1 MGFCT
6 TLPPSF
12 FSLASSAPKHTH
24 RESRRKENNSLKG
37 NVYFNVYYYK
47 HFNNKIK
54 SFFSLAHLF
63 QLINDKHVFCMF
75 TDTLD
80 HLQKEYQEMEGSM
93 SAHKGKEENRTDLE
107 QSRPS

>member
-1 MGFCT
+1 MMQ
-6 TLPPSF
+6 
-12 FSLASSAPKHTH
+12 
-24 RESRRKENNSLKG
+24 ENNSLKG

-63 QLINDKHVFCMF
+63 QLINDKHVFCMS